1 MSHNTEVTVESIE
14 NVNEH
19 KHEEDADFVNNKS
32 KYYRWTP
39 LAEEIVKES
48 VENHATPK
56 VAMRNLKK
64 EGVFP
69 LPSNTELYNKRA
81 AMKNKAFPSTKV
93 KNTHELRV
101 KVAKFLGEPASTIE
115 AFIPYHDID
124 DEDDSKEP
132 RFTIIF
138 TTKKNMSKLRS
149 DSVLQTDAMYRLDW
163 FGFPVFVVGKLQK
176 LSINIMFT

>member
-1 MSHNTEVTVESIE
+1 MLFPLQVAYLSHNTEVTVESIE

-19 KHEEDADFVNNKS
+19 KHEEDDGFVN

-93 KNTHELRV
+93 KNTHELRM

-149 DSVLQTDAMYRLDW
+149 DSVLQTDA
-163 FGFPVFVVGKLQK
+163 
-176 LSINIMFT
+176 T

>member
-1 MSHNTEVTVESIE
+1 MSLNTEVTVECIE
-14 NVNEH
+14 NVSVH
-19 KHEEDADFVNNKS
+19 KHEEDEDFVNNKS
-32 KYYRWTP
+32 KYFRWTP
-39 LAEEIVKES
+39 LAENFCKES

-64 EGVFP
+64 ENIYP

-81 AMKNKAFPSTKV
+81 AMKTKAFPSTKV
-93 KNTHELRV
+93 KNTHELRM
-101 KVAKFLGEPASTIE
+101 KVAKFLGEPASAIE

-138 TTKKNMSKLRS
+138 TTQKNMSKLRS
-149 DSVLQTDAMYRLDW
+149 DSVLQTDATYRLDW

-176 LSINIMFT
+176 Q